1 MGFNEEERQSTPPH
15 GGGRRRRKKKPTASG
30 KSCIMELLNQPGTR
44 KIDAMSRRK
53 YTIRREAG
61 LHLTD
66 LEVPHFFRALPSTC
80 DDLRDFARFK
90 TTVVLSD

>member
-1 MGFNEEERQSTPPH
+1 MVISNGSAKKRGRPWGSTKEKDNPHHPH

-53 YTIRREAG
+53 
-61 LHLTD
+61 
-66 LEVPHFFRALPSTC
+66 
-80 DDLRDFARFK
+80 
-90 TTVVLSD
+90 